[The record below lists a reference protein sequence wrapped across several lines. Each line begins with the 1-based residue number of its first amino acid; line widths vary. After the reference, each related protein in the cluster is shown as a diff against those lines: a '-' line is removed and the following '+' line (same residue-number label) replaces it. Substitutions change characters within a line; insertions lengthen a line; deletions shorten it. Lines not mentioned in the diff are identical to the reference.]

1 MKVHFYSFLDSV
13 KQSSYITEAS
23 FDLENNTYIFPDLSL
38 ENTKIN
44 LKLISSN
51 EVIIERIGSVNSKM
65 DFILNHTT
73 TSFYNSM
80 DLNFKFS
87 INTKEL
93 KINSNSVS
101 ITYDYYYLDSLVG
114 KIKIAVLIK
123 DSNLLN

>member
-1 MKVHFYSFLDSV
+1 MKIHFYSFLDSV

-23 FDLENNTYIFPDLSL
+23 FDLENNTYTFPDLSL

-44 LKLISSN
+44 LKLISNN
-51 EVIIERIGSVNSKM
+51 EVIIERIGRVNSKM

-73 TSFYNSM
+73 TSFYNSK
-80 DLNFKFS
+80 DLNFEFG

-101 ITYDYYYLDSLVG
+101 ITYEYYYLDSLVG

>member
-23 FDLENNTYIFPDLSL
+23 FDLENNTYTFSDLSL

-73 TSFYNSM
+73 TSFYNSK
-80 DLNFKFS
+80 DLNFQFS

>member
-23 FDLENNTYIFPDLSL
+23 FDLENNTYTFSDLSL

-73 TSFYNSM
+73 TSFYNSK
-80 DLNFKFS
+80 DLNFQLS

>member
-13 KQSSYITEAS
+13 RQSSYITEAS
-23 FDLENNTYIFPDLSL
+23 FDLENNTYTFSDLSL

-73 TSFYNSM
+73 TSFYNSK
-80 DLNFKFS
+80 DLNFQLS